1 MQVLGKW
8 TCGKSAHWLDE
19 ASKKAALYLNQAQ
32 EDHGNCVVARCSQG
46 CQVLTAGQPKA
57 TANLL
62 SGLSRDS
69 FHDNRIK
76 VCGSGVSVQ
85 YYSPSGSTLEV
96 PTPNALLSLRLRD
109 EIPEDA
115 EMKMERTGKA

>member
-1 MQVLGKW
+1 MGNLLIGRM
-8 TCGKSAHWLDE
+8 CPSISN
-19 ASKKAALYLNQAQ
+19 ASKEAALYLNQTQ
-32 EDHGNCVVARCSQG
+32 EDHGNRVVARCSQG

-62 SGLSRDS
+62 SSLSRAS